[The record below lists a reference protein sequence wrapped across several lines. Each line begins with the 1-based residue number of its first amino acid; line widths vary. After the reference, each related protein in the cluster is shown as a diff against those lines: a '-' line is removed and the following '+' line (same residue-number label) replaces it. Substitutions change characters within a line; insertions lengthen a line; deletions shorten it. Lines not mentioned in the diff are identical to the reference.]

1 MQSPKIIKIAN
12 KDSPQINSTINKK
25 VTPYTFNTIQKRK
38 ITTKT
43 LDKNKISPNNKS
55 IIKPSI
61 LNQPNTRILKQ
72 QKKSIRDA
80 RRRKIS
86 NDTDEEMEDVQDE
99 NNSEEIIEN
108 SPINSKENSDNNSN
122 KNKPINNQIN
132 NEELNNNKNNNYQKE
147 NSPRKQ
153 ITKKNMTEIQM
164 IESGDKFSIIKEA
177 NKLYPQITL
186 AQLLS
191 ASPTLR
197 KELEQGCKPKI
208 EKLICSLNNPDIPLI
223 VGEIEGRNLK
233 ILYDSGANINVITT
247 NGFNKLKNKEIE
259 ECEPQNITFADGT
272 SVSSK
277 SVTTLK
283 ININN
288 SCTIIE
294 KFYIVDFNN
303 PYFDIVMG
311 RKIQK
316 KYRLYLDPDD
326 DCIYQK
332 NKNNPKKI
340 TKIINN
346 NNIDDIPLMNSI
358 VITKEENQEFITT
371 LNDILN
377 SVPRKIKRQFKRIL
391 TKYRNCMATS
401 MSQLTTAKLEPHSII
416 TTTEKPIKLKP
427 YKLSKEHSDILK
439 NEIISLLKKGL
450 IIPSH
455 SPWSFPVLLI
465 QKKNGKWRLCIDY
478 RKLNEITI
486 KDSYALPFIDEL
498 ISSVRGAKIFSA
510 LDLYSGYHQIP
521 MNPNDIE
528 KTSFTTKF
536 GNYNFKVMP
545 FGLTNA
551 PATFQREM
559 NRILLPLIGNCL
571 FVYIDDIVVYSKT
584 LEEHLFHLKQV
595 FEIFSHYNLSLN
607 LQKCKFFQEKVEVL
621 GHVLTPNGLKTVPS
635 KVQSIALW
643 NAPRN
648 VNELRSFLGL
658 ASYYRKF
665 IQNFSIIADPLF
677 KLLKKNQKYIWSN
690 ECNEAFENIRQY
702 LLSDPILSYPDFNKE
717 FIVRT
722 DASTQGIGA
731 VLLQVEEDKLEHPIC
746 CISRTLSKSELNYSV
761 TDLEGLAINF
771 AIQKFRQYLISNK
784 QPTIF
789 ITDHKPLL
797 GFFKNSIPIKGRH
810 MRWIE
815 EFNKYKIELKYEKG
829 KKNVFAD
836 ALSRLPSKDSNKII
850 NCVNTILADFN
861 PKDLNLPEGIIKYFT
876 KNYQVVNNILYYKK
890 DDLYLKVI
898 FKDEDKKD
906 IINRAHEAGHEGA
919 EKTTNRILKSYYWP
933 GIWNDVRMWIKSCR
947 KCQLCR
953 PKPFPKNTEDNATPV
968 EQPFTRVGLDII
980 GPLPMTKNG
989 NSYIITLVDY
999 FTKWPEAK
1007 AISNIKSEEVI
1018 KFLIE
1023 VITRHGPPE
1032 IIVTDNGSSFISDI
1046 TKMMIDLYGSWVHF
1060 VSPHHPESNGM
1071 IENRNREIGKILRL
1085 LVENENE
1092 WDEYL
1097 PSALWALR
1105 TTKSSKTKFSSFELL
1120 YGRRDT
1126 WPLEVMFPDIYK
1138 DPNETEEEYIFRRFL
1153 RHQNWVKQAT
1163 EYSNYANQYWEHR
1176 IGLSKALKKNYK
1188 PGDYVMIRLI
1198 GRSKLNPYFYGPYK
1212 VVNKQK
1218 FNTVVLEDPQTGR
1231 LLDRNV
1237 HIKNIFPYV
1246 LPEQER
1252 TSRDEVHS

>member
-1 MQSPKIIKIAN
+1 MQSPITTKIASSQIESN
-12 KDSPQINSTINKK
+12 KYDYDYNNDYDNENNNHYTINAVQKKK
-25 VTPYTFNTIQKRK
+25 VA
-38 ITTKT
+38 TKT
-43 LDKNKISPNNKS
+43 LDRNKISPSNKS

-61 LNQPNTRILKQ
+61 LNQPNIRNLKQ
-72 QKKSIRDA
+72 QKKAIRDS

-86 NDTDEEMEDVQDE
+86 SDDDDEMEDVQEVKSSDE
-99 NNSEEIIEN
+99 NSGDETIYEKETTKTNDKSTSSN
-108 SPINSKENSDNNSN
+108 NDHKENKKSNNSS
-122 KNKPINNQIN
+122 NKP
-132 NEELNNNKNNNYQKE
+132 
-147 NSPRKQ
+147 KQ
-153 ITKKNMTEIQM
+153 VTKKNMTEINM
-164 IESGDKFSIIKEA
+164 LDHDDKFSITKAA
-177 NKLYPQITL
+177 NNIYPQITL

-191 ASPTLR
+191 VSPSLR
-197 KELEQGCKPKI
+197 KELEQGCKPKV
-208 EKLICSLNNPDIPLI
+208 EKVMCSINDADVPLI
-223 VGEIEGRNLK
+223 IGEIEGK
-233 ILYDSGANINVITT
+233 HFKMLYDSGANINIITT
-247 NGFNKLKNKEIE
+247 NALSKLDNPEIM
-259 ECEPQNITFADGT
+259 ECDELNITIANGDMLQT
-272 SVSSK
+272 NTITK
-277 SVTTLK
+277 LR

-294 KFYIVDFNN
+294 DFYILDFDN
-303 PYFDIVMG
+303 PYFEMIIG
-311 RKIQK
+311 RRVQK
-316 KYRLYLDPDD
+316 KYRFYIDPDD

-332 NKNNPKKI
+332 TKKGPKKI
-340 TKIINN
+340 TRIFLDSENRIQ
-346 NNIDDIPLMNSI
+346 IPLMNAII
-358 VITKEENQEFITT
+358 VSKEEEEEFT
-371 LNDILN
+371 LTLQDILKT
-377 SVPRKIKRQFKRIL
+377 VPDAIKSAFEKIL
-391 TKYRNCMATS
+391 NEYRSCLATS
-401 MSQLTTAKLEPHSII
+401 LSQLSTAKLEPHSII
-416 TTTEKPIKLKP
+416 TTTNKPIKLKP

-439 NEIISLLKKGL
+439 NEIISLLDKGL
-450 IIPSH
+450 IVPSH
-455 SPWSFPVLLI
+455 SPWAFPVLLVR
-465 QKKNGKWRLCIDY
+465 KKNGKWRLCIDY
-478 RKLNEITI
+478 RKLNEITY
-486 KDSYALPFIDEL
+486 KDAYAIPYMEEL
-498 ISSVRGAKIFSA
+498 LYSVCGAIIFSA
-510 LDLYSGYHQIP
+510 IDLFAGYHQIP
-521 MNPNDIE
+521 MNPDDIE

-559 NRILLPLIGNCL
+559 NRILLPLIGKCL
-571 FVYIDDIVVYSKT
+571 FVYIDDIVVYSRS
-584 LEEHLFHLKQV
+584 LEEHLYHLKQV
-595 FEIFSHYNLSLN
+595 FDIFSKYNLSVN
-607 LQKCKFFQEKVEVL
+607 LQKCKFFQKSVEVL
-621 GHVLTPNGLKTVPS
+621 GHVLTSKGLKTVPS

-643 NAPRN
+643 DVPRN
-648 VNELRSFLGL
+648 VSELRSFLGL

-677 KLLKKNQKYIWSN
+677 QLLKKNQEYIWSN
-690 ECNEAFENIRQY
+690 ECNDAFEEIRQC
-702 LLSDPILSYPDFNKE
+702 LLSDPVLSYPDFNKE

-722 DASTQGIGA
+722 DASTRGIGA

-746 CISRTLSKSELNYSV
+746 CVSRTLSNAEANYSV
-761 TDLEGLAINF
+761 TDLEGLAIYY

-784 QPTIF
+784 SPTIF
-789 ITDHKPLL
+789 ITDHKPLV
-797 GFFKNSIPIKGRH
+797 GFFKNTIPDKGRH
-810 MRWIE
+810 LRWIE
-815 EFNKYKIELKYEKG
+815 EFNKYKIQLKYEKG

-836 ALSRLPSKDSNKII
+836 ALSRLPSKNSNEII
-850 NCVNTILADFN
+850 NCVNTILADLD
-861 PKDLNLPEGIIKYFT
+861 PKDLNLPDGIIKYFT
-876 KNYQVVNNILYYKK
+876 KNYQVVNNTLYYKK

-898 FKDEDKKD
+898 YKDEDKKD
-906 IINRAHEAGHEGA
+906 IINHAHEVGHEGA
-919 EKTTNRILKSYYWP
+919 EKTANRILKSYYWP
-933 GIWNDVRMWIKSCR
+933 GIWNDVRMWVKSCR

-953 PKPFPKNTEDNATPV
+953 PKPFPKHTEDNITPV

-980 GPLPMTKNG
+980 GPLPVTKNG

-1007 AISNIKSEEVI
+1007 AVSNIKSEEVI

-1085 LVENENE
+1085 LVENESE

-1105 TTKSSKTKFSSFELL
+1105 TTKNSKTKFSSFELL

-1176 IGLSKALKKNYK
+1176 IGLSKALKKKYK

-1212 VVNKQK
+1212 IVNKQR
-1218 FNTVVLEDPQTGR
+1218 FNTVVLEDPQTGK

-1246 LPEQER
+1246 LPDSGE
-1252 TSRDEVHS
+1252 TSRDEVST